1 MSRDRSFPLS
11 KGVLKDAFVFL
22 ALSALLLVL
31 ARPVCD
37 VLEWHGA
44 QDAGPSGLASY
55 VADES
60 GHHEGHTDPCC
71 DSIEDGNLAVSA
83 SAAPPVERPAIPA
96 AAIVAPAR
104 PVAVLTHVAWL
115 PPDTPPISRP
125 YHVRSARLLI

>member
-37 VLEWHGA
+37 VLEWHGEES
-44 QDAGPSGLASY
+44 GPSVLASY
-55 VADES
+55 VADKS
-60 GHHEGHTDPCC
+60 GDHEGHTDLCC

-96 AAIVAPAR
+96 AAIVAPAA
-104 PVAVLTHVAWL
+104 PVAVHTYVAWL

-125 YHVRSARLLI
+125 YHVRTARLLI

>member
-37 VLEWHGA
+37 VLEWH
-44 QDAGPSGLASY
+44 DAEESGPSGLASY

-96 AAIVAPAR
+96 AIVAPAR
-104 PVAVLTHVAWL
+104 PVAVHTHVAWL

-125 YHVRSARLLI
+125 YHVRTARLLI

>member
-44 QDAGPSGLASY
+44 EEQPGSSAIASY
-55 VADES
+55 TAGEHHD
-60 GHHEGHTDPCC
+60 GHYDPCC
-71 DSIEDGNLAVSA
+71 TSIEDGSLVALSA
-83 SAAPPVERPAIPA
+83 SAAPPVERLPTPA
-96 AAIVAPAR
+96 AAMAS
-104 PVAVLTHVAWL
+104 PVQRAAVHSLVAWL

-125 YHVRSARLLI
+125 YHVRTARLLI